1 MPPIQAT
8 ALVLEKP
15 ETATH
20 RLLVVDD
27 DVLLSKSIAGYLI
40 EAGFVVDLAHR
51 GDEGV
56 KRALSSE
63 YAMVVLEVNL
73 PGVNGFEVLRR
84 IRTES
89 HIPVL
94 VLTRRGED
102 IDRIVGLE
110 IGADDYL
117 IKPVNPREL
126 VARIRAI
133 LRRAR
138 IEAWRALHV
147 SSLLSVGDVALDR
160 SARSVRRAG
169 IRIELTSLEFDL
181 LDMLLQA
188 AGRVVER
195 NALAKTLLGRELT
208 PFERSIDMHVSN
220 LRRKLGPS
228 PGGSERI
235 RSIRGV
241 GYIYTAAS
249 EVEDPTGG

>member
-1 MPPIQAT
+1 MLPIQAT
-8 ALVLEKP
+8 AAALERP
-15 ETATH
+15 ETATR

-27 DVLLSKSIAGYLI
+27 DVVLSKSIAGYLV

-51 GDEGV
+51 GDEGMDQ
-56 KRALSSE
+56 AWLSE
-63 YAMVVLEVNL
+63 YAMVILEVNL

-84 IRTES
+84 IRNES
-89 HIPVL
+89 HVPVL
-94 VLTRRGED
+94 VLTRRCED
-102 IDRIVGLE
+102 TDRIVGLE

-126 VARIRAI
+126 VARIRAV

-138 IEAWRALHV
+138 LEAWRASPA
-147 SSLLSVGDVALDR
+147 SSLLRVGDVALDR
-160 SARSVRRAG
+160 AARSLQLGG
-169 IRIELTSLEFDL
+169 IGIELTSLEFDL

-188 AGRVVER
+188 AGRVVAR

-228 PGGSERI
+228 PSGAERI

-241 GYIYTAAS
+241 GYIYTATC
-249 EVEDPTGG
+249 EVSDPTRR